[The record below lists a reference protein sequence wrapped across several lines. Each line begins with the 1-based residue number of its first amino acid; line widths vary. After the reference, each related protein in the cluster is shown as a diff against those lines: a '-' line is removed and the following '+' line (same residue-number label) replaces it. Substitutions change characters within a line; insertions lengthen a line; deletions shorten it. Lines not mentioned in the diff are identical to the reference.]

1 MYLVEAKAKQ
11 VFERGGL
18 QIPLGALVS
27 SSSQVASALIGLK
40 APFMV
45 KAQVAVGGRGKAG
58 GVIAAA
64 SVHEAEKAVDKLLGA
79 KIKGT
84 VVRQVLIEEKL
95 PVKREIYLSFAVD
108 RQSRSYS
115 ALTSSLGGVDIEETA
130 KKNPSA
136 IFKATVDPQLG
147 LRFFHAISIAKSLGY
162 SGSQLL
168 DLSTTIQHLYQ
179 VIVDCDAELAEINP
193 LVETEPGSFVAV
205 DAHIVIDDNALYRHP
220 EFQAEKTE
228 TLSPQE
234 ILAAR
239 QGLAYV
245 KLDGDIGI
253 VGNGAGLVM
262 ATIDLLGLFGG
273 KPADFLDVGGG
284 ASKEA
289 VKTAVQIVLAD
300 MDVKALLVNVLG
312 GITRCDEVAEGIV
325 EAVKAASSEKPLAVR
340 LVGTN
345 EAEGQRILGAAGIS
359 VFDSME
365 EAARQAVKYTIGG
378 LG

>member
-359 VFDSME
+359 VFGSME

>member
-136 IFKATVDPQLG
+136 IFKASVDPQLG

-359 VFDSME
+359 VFGSME